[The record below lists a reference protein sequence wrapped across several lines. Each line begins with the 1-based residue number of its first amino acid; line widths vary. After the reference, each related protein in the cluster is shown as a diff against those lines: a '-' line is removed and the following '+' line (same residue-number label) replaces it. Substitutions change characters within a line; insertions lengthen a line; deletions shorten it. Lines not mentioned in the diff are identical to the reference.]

1 MSSGE
6 LLIFPARNV
15 LYFSLCSNNTTE
27 TAETFDCQRLLL
39 GMIYGA
45 FSFGVLTTT
54 RANMRGKPTSSTLF
68 STNRKFPHV
77 RRPKQEK
84 VPKKKEKKQKKVAPN
99 YLSVY
104 LISSEQLSWP
114 PALPFF
120 LCVSIVCRY
129 FCEASRHGLLRANL
143 SLETPMKTWCGED
156 SNKLG
161 NLGWGSRFV
170 WERDEGSSS
179 TLPHTL
185 EVAAVFF

>member
-1 MSSGE
+1 MSFGE

-84 VPKKKEKKQKKVAPN
+84 VPKKKSRKSCPK
-99 YLSVY
+99 LSKRVSHFFRTT
-104 LISSEQLSWP
+104 LMASC
-114 PALPFF
+114 APFF
-120 LCVSIVCRY
+120 SLCVYCVSI
-129 FCEASRHGLLRANL
+129 LLRSFEAWLAARESIPGDSDENL
-143 SLETPMKTWCGED
+143 V
-156 SNKLG
+156 
-161 NLGWGSRFV
+161 R
-170 WERDEGSSS
+170 
-179 TLPHTL
+179 
-185 EVAAVFF
+185 